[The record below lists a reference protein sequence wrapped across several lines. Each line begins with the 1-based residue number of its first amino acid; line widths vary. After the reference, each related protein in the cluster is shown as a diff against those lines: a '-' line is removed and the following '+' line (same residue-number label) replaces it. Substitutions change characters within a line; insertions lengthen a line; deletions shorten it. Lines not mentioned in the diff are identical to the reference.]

1 MFNEFQLYA
10 LFKQKYNLFSEMCFK
25 ANIIHQHN
33 SYPFMIAF
41 LNARLEHKILK
52 SAIFWT
58 KGQNCVSRNL
68 KWQLH
73 MT

>member
-1 MFNEFQLYA
+1 MFNQFQIYA
-10 LFKQKYNLFSEMCFK
+10 LFK

-52 SAIFWT
+52 GAIF
-58 KGQNCVSRNL
+58 
-68 KWQLH
+68 
-73 MT
+73 